1 MQIGAVGEHLA
12 AAAIVRAGYSCDI
25 VNGQGYDI
33 IVFDDKDVYRVEVK
47 SASEAKRVTVQD
59 KCRFYSYCVARGS
72 RVKRLISDDDA
83 DIVALVA
90 NDIKAV
96 TFMPVKDVKTMR
108 VRLKTNDF
116 GDETK
121 SFREAIKG
129 MQR

>member
-33 IVFDDKDVYRVEVK
+33 IVFDNKAVYRVEVK
-47 SASEAKRVTVQD
+47 SASEIKNVTASD
-59 KCRFYSYCVARGS
+59 NSKFYSYSVARGS

-96 TFMPVKDVKTMR
+96 TFMPVKDVKTVR
-108 VRLKTNDF
+108 VRRKADDF
-116 GDETK
+116 GDETE
-121 SFREAIKG
+121 SLREAIKG
-129 MQR
+129 VQR

>member
-12 AAAIVRAGYSCDI
+12 AAAIIRAGYSCDI

-33 IVFDDKDVYRVEVK
+33 IVFDNKDVYRVEVK
-47 SASEAKRVTVQD
+47 SASETKRVNVSD
-59 KCRFYSYCVARGS
+59 NSKFYSYCIARGS

-96 TFMPVKDVKTMR
+96 TFLPVKDVKTVR
-108 VRLKTNDF
+108 VRRKADDF
-116 GDETK
+116 GDETV
-121 SFREAIKG
+121 SLREAIKG
-129 MQR
+129 VQR